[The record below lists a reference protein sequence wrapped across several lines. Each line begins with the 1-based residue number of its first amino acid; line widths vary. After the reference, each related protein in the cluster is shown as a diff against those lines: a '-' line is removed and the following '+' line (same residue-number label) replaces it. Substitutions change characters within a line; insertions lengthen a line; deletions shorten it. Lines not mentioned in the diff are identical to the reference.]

1 MKIFRTTMS
10 SFYPVSDKC
19 LKLYILSHLVE
30 QLGYYYFY
38 FVFTD
43 DHCWSKYFLF
53 ASIQAVSFPN
63 AIKVECLTI
72 AIFYSYVIC
81 PRWSVIGSVN
91 CYLWTDSWEWMEGS
105 FTACFSSERN
115 KQPPTLRV
123 LREVLVLAT
132 LWSGCSLH
140 AEIACGRR
148 TRRPSFLL
156 LIYLQSL

>member
-1 MKIFRTTMS
+1 MLPMTKA
-10 SFYPVSDKC
+10 
-19 LKLYILSHLVE
+19 LYIYILYVLSYLVE
-30 QLGYYYFY
+30 QLGYYWIYLYVPMIIVRPNIPFLQ
-38 FVFTD
+38 VFKQ
-43 DHCWSKYFLF
+43 SL
-53 ASIQAVSFPN
+53 FPN
-63 AIKVECLTI
+63 AIKVECLTV
-72 AIFYSYVIC
+72 AIYYLHVIC
-81 PRWSVIGSVN
+81 PSWSVIGSVN
-91 CYLWTDSWEWMEGS
+91 CYLCTDSWEWMEGS